1 MEPLPETAEAL
12 GELLAYGDARVA
24 TELARIGS
32 GVQAVVPTCVGV
44 SLSLKTERFT
54 FTLVADSHAALEM
67 DTSQYLD
74 DDGPCIEAVETDET
88 VATSTAGPLDEDRWL
103 LSARAEAAHG
113 VESSL
118 SLPIR
123 GHHGE
128 VVAGVN
134 LYAATADAF
143 DGHHAEIARI
153 CRAWTPGVVTNAD
166 LSFSTR
172 LEAVATPDRIRDQT
186 AVHQAIGMFAEFKD
200 LDIETAA
207 TRLREAAAQAH
218 IAEAQAAQVIIRLL
232 TIK

>member
-12 GELLAYGDARVA
+12 AELLAYGDTTVA

-32 GVQAVVPTCVGV
+32 GVRALVPACVGV

-54 FTLVADSHAALEM
+54 FTLVADSDAALEI
-67 DTSQYLD
+67 DTAQYLD
-74 DDGPCIEAVETDET
+74 DEGPCIEAVQTDET
-88 VATSTAGPLDEDRWL
+88 VATSTAGPLDEDRWRL
-103 LSARAEAAHG
+103 FARAEAANG

-134 LYAATADAF
+134 LYASTAGAF

-153 CRAWTPGVVTNAD
+153 CHAWTPGAVKNAD

-172 LEAVATPDRIRDQT
+172 LEAAATPDRIRDQA
-186 AVHQAIGMFAEFKD
+186 AVHQAIGMFAEFKN
-200 LDIETAA
+200 LDMETAA
-207 TRLREAAAQAH
+207 SRLREAAAQAH
-218 IAEAQAAQVIIRLL
+218 ITQAQAAHVIIRLL
-232 TIK
+232 SVQ